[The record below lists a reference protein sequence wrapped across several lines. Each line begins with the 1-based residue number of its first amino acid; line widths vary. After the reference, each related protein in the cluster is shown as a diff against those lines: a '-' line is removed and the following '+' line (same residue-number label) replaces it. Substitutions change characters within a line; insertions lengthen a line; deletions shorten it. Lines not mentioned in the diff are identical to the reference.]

1 MPFVQGDIFDKS
13 FITPAPPYYAQPE
26 TLRPDL
32 MSLPAM
38 KSLTP
43 LQGHVSAIHASLFF
57 HLFQRDDQVYAAR
70 ALASLLS
77 PIPGSIIFGRH
88 VSTDDGTSKDLPFN
102 YDGTQFFYGFN
113 VEDWKRL
120 WNGEVFKEG
129 NVHVEAELHPVVRS
143 RLDADTLSRDSANG
157 PRKALVWCVTRL

>member
-1 MPFVQGDIFDKS
+1 M
-13 FITPAPPYYAQPE
+13 
-26 TLRPDL
+26 
-32 MSLPAM
+32 
-38 KSLTP
+38 
-43 LQGHVSAIHASLFF
+43 
-57 HLFQRDDQVYAAR
+57 YAAK

-77 PIPGSIIFGRH
+77 PIPGSMIFGRH

-129 NVHVEAELHPVVRS
+129 SVLVDAELIQY
-143 RLDADTLSRDSANG
+143 
-157 PRKALVWCVTRL
+157 PRKMANRDKAATTEPRQVLIWCVTRL

>member
-1 MPFVQGDIFDKS
+1 MPFVQGDVFDKS
-13 FITPAPPYYAQPE
+13 FITPVPPCYAQPE

-32 MSLPAM
+32 KSLPAM

-43 LQGHVSAIHASLFF
+43 LQGHVSAIHTSLFF
-57 HLFQRDDQVYAAR
+57 HLFQKDEQVYAAK

-77 PIPGSIIFGRH
+77 PTPGSMIFGRH
-88 VSTDDGTSKDLPFN
+88 TSTGDGTSKDLPLAG
-102 YDGTQFFYGFN
+102 DRTIYGFN